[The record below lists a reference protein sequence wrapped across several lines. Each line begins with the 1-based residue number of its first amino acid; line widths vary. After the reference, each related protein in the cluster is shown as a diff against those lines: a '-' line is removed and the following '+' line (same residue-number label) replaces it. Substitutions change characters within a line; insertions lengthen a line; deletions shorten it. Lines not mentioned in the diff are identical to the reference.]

1 MLKRILKITG
11 IVLGAVVVLLVGLIA
26 FLSITEYH
34 PDPAQDAEHIIA
46 IENGS
51 EAGESLTLYSWN
63 IGYAGLGEESDFFM
77 DGGEMVY
84 PPSQEIVEKNF
95 AGIRSFLQENPAD
108 VWLLQE
114 VDVSSAHTDYMDQF
128 SLLQSALEMH
138 GALAYNYNCLFVPIP
153 MPPIG
158 KVQSGIATYT
168 SLEVTGQPQRVSLPC
183 PFSWP
188 VSAANLK
195 RCLLVTRIPVADS
208 DKELVIINLHLEAYE
223 DGAGRIAQTR
233 QLVELMEAE
242 YEAGNYVIAGGDF
255 NQSFP
260 GTLDTYPIADSSTW
274 APGLLEQSSL
284 PEGWQYAYDGS
295 TPTCRLLDAPL
306 SDACQRYVIDGFIL
320 SPNVQL
326 ELVETV
332 SLGFACSDHNP
343 VRLDV
348 TLLP

>member
-1 MLKRILKITG
+1 
-11 IVLGAVVVLLVGLIA
+11 
-26 FLSITEYH
+26 
-34 PDPAQDAEHIIA
+34 
-46 IENGS
+46 
-51 EAGESLTLYSWN
+51 
-63 IGYAGLGEESDFFM
+63 
-77 DGGEMVY
+77 
-84 PPSQEIVEKNF
+84 
-95 AGIRSFLQENPAD
+95 
-108 VWLLQE
+108 
-114 VDVSSAHTDYMDQF
+114 MDQF

-168 SLEVTGQPQRVSLPC
+168 SMEVTGQPQRVSLPC